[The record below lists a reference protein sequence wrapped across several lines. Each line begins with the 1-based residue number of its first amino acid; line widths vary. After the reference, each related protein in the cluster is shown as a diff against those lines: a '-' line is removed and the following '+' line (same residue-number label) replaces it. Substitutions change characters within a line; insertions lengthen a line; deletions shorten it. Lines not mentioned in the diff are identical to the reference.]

1 MVDIVSKEQRS
12 QMMSGIRAKNTK
24 PELVIRKNLFAEG
37 FRYKLHDQKLP
48 GKPDLVFPK
57 FKTVIFINGC
67 FWHGH
72 DCDLFRMPS
81 TNRDFWEIKINANK
95 SNDLKN
101 YDLLLASGWRI
112 VTIWECAIKGRRKL
126 DFKSL
131 IGLVSEFLRNDSGA
145 ASCEFKHQ

>member
-1 MVDIVSKEQRS
+1 
-12 QMMSGIRAKNTK
+12 MMSGIKGKNTK
-24 PELVIRKNLFAEG
+24 PELVVRSALHKLG
-37 FRYKLHDQKLP
+37 YRFRLHNTILP
-48 GKPDLVFPK
+48 GKPDIVLAK
-57 FKTVIFINGC
+57 YKTVIFVNGC

-72 DCDLFRMPS
+72 NCNFFKMPS
-81 TNRDFWEIKINANK
+81 TNRDFWEFKINTNK
-95 SNDLKN
+95 SNDLRN

-131 IGLVSEFLRNDSGA
+131 IGSVSEFLRNGSGA